1 MLKLSE
7 TRATWEL
14 SIAWREMPKKRK
26 FYYPIFK
33 KCGKIILLFPLP
45 HSGQKVKKEVD

>member
-14 SIAWREMPKKRK
+14 SIAWREMPKKQK
-26 FYYPIFK
+26 VYYPIFK
-33 KCGKIILLFPLP
+33 NAEKSSNFSLSHTLVRGL
-45 HSGQKVKKEVD
+45 KKK